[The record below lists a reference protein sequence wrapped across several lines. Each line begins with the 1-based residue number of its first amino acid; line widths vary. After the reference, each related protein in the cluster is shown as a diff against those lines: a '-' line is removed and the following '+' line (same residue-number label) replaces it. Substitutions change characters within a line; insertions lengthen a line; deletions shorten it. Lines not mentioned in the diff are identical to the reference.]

1 MLEFTAYVGRDKE
14 LAKVAR
20 VLRKEKTPWRPC
32 TRRARWVHE
41 HLTYQPGSTGV
52 HTSALEAWEAG
63 KGVCQ
68 DYVHLTLL
76 LLREAGIP
84 ARYVS
89 GYLLPKADAEVKQ
102 TVTGES
108 HAWVEAWTGRV
119 VGLRPDEPDRDRPAA
134 RVGRERPRLRTT
146 SRRSR
151 ASTPVAPPR
160 PSTSRST

>member
-1 MLEFTAYVGRDKE
+1 M
-14 LAKVAR
+14 
-20 VLRKEKTPWRPC
+20 
-32 TRRARWVHE
+32 
-41 HLTYQPGSTGV
+41 

-89 GYLLPKADAEVKQ
+89 GYLLPKADAAVGE
-102 TVTGES
+102 TVDGREPRLDRG
-108 HAWVEAWTGRV
+108 VDRRV
-119 VGLRPDEPDRDRPAA
+119 VGLRPHEPIEIGQRHVWVAAGRDYADVPPLKGVYSA
-134 RVGRERPRLRTT
+134 
-146 SRRSR
+146 
-151 ASTPVAPPR
+151 APPR